1 MRQRPAAGLRT
12 RSPERRATM
21 KARRRVFLMPT
32 SRTGVGAFSEPPAHE
47 AERRGSRAPPTE
59 RTFGMA
65 TTKRQTMSKI
75 TRERE
80 LKEKREMKKERKAE
94 KKLAA
99 AE

>member
-1 MRQRPAAGLRT
+1 M
-12 RSPERRATM
+12 
-21 KARRRVFLMPT
+21 
-32 SRTGVGAFSEPPAHE
+32 SRTGVGTLSELPAYE
-47 AERRGSRAPPTE
+47 AERRGVRAQPTE
-59 RTFGMA
+59 RTFPMA

-99 AE
+99 AEAAAVEAESPGTTPPE

>member
-1 MRQRPAAGLRT
+1 
-12 RSPERRATM
+12 
-21 KARRRVFLMPT
+21 
-32 SRTGVGAFSEPPAHE
+32 
-47 AERRGSRAPPTE
+47 
-59 RTFGMA
+59 MA

-99 AE
+99 AEAAAIEAESPGSTPPE